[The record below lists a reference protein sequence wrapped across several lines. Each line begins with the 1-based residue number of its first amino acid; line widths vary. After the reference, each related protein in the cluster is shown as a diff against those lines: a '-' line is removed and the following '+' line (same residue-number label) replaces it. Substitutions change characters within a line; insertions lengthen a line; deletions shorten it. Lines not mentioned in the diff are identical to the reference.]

1 MTGLLTK
8 PQRALWRE
16 FRAYGESTIATQAT
30 DIDRMQEMPGALIR
44 SLGSEGWIGSL
55 LSLAHRPALDMVSYG
70 LLSEEAGH
78 ACANVRNLIAVED
91 MVLGA
96 IDRWGSDEQKDRWV
110 DRIMGGHAVAS
121 FALTEPGAGS
131 DAAAITSS
139 ARRDGGAFVLD
150 GVKRWISFAAIA
162 DVFLVLAKVEG
173 ADTAFLV
180 PRDSDGVNV
189 SAIVDMAGL
198 RGSML
203 AEVSFESCRIPASHV
218 LGPIGGGLPFVAVP
232 ALMLGRYS
240 TAWGCVGAA
249 RLCLEQA
256 VDHARSRAQFGMRL
270 SRHGA
275 VRRMIARMATDTNAA
290 RELCIEAGVA
300 EEYAASTATEAVL
313 QAKYFASLVASR
325 SSAYAVQILGARGL
339 EAGSAVAR
347 AARDA
352 QVTEIIEGTTQVVE
366 LLISDSPLS
375 VHPLDRM

>member
-1 MTGLLTK
+1 MTGRLTK
-8 PQRALWRE
+8 PQFALWRE
-16 FRAYGESTIATQAT
+16 FRAYAESKIATQAM
-30 DIDRMQEMPGALIR
+30 DIDHEQEIPEALIQ

-78 ACANVRNLIAVED
+78 ACANVRNLIAVQD

-110 DRIMGGHAVAS
+110 EAIAGGRSVAS
-121 FALTEPGAGS
+121 FALTELGAGS
-131 DAAAITSS
+131 DASAISSS
-139 ARRDGGAFVLD
+139 ARYDGGSFVLD
-150 GVKRWISFAAIA
+150 GAKRWISFAAIA
-162 DVFLVLAKVEG
+162 DVFLVFAKVEG

-180 PRDSDGVNV
+180 PRDSDGVSV
-189 SAIVDMAGL
+189 SPILDMAGL

-203 AEVSFESCRIPASHV
+203 AEVSFESCRVSASHV
-218 LGPIGGGLPFVAVP
+218 LGPVGGGLPFVAAP

-249 RLCLEQA
+249 RLCLEHA
-256 VDHARSRAQFGMRL
+256 VDHAHSRVQFGMLL
-270 SRHGA
+270 SKHGA
-275 VRRMIARMATDTNAA
+275 VQRMIARMATETNAA
-290 RELCIEAGVA
+290 RGLCIEAGLA
-300 EEYAASTATEAVL
+300 EESAASTATEAVL

-325 SSAYAVQILGARGL
+325 SSADAVQILGARGL
-339 EAGSAVAR
+339 EAGSSVAR

-375 VHPLDRM
+375 LHPLDRM